1 MPDKDTERIKYET
14 ELLKLMALFIL
25 AIGGSAI
32 GLLLGERTATR
43 LFLTVLGSVGSVVL
57 ILGVEATS
65 NHQEAAGRIE
75 GGRIMTT
82 YEWVG
87 LACALVVYTSIVVLF
102 WKMSSH

>member
-57 ILGVEATS
+57 ILGVWRQHRIIRKLLAES
-65 NHQEAAGRIE
+65 KEAA
-75 GGRIMTT
+75 
-82 YEWVG
+82 
-87 LACALVVYTSIVVLF
+87 S
-102 WKMSSH
+102 